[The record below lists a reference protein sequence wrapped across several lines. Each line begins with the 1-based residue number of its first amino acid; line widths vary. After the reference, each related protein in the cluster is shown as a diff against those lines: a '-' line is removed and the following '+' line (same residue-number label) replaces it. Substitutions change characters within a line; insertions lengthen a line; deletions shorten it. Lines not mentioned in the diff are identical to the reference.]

1 MTNKIKVLLVD
12 DHAVYRMGLIALL
25 DTEPDIEVV
34 GEAEDGKNALRKA
47 AKLSPDVVVMD
58 LMMPVMDGITATREF
73 RQQLPSVKILILTTS
88 STSDDL
94 ANALRCGATGAITK
108 NDATSKLVAAIRA
121 VAAGHES
128 VSSEI
133 RRLIADDPPIPE
145 LSPRQLEILQ
155 SITRGLTTPD
165 IAKQLGISTE
175 SVKMH
180 SSILFEKLGASNRTE
195 AVAIAL
201 RKHLLKI

>member
-1 MTNKIKVLLVD
+1 MNKIKVLIVD

-34 GEAEDGKNALRKA
+34 GEAEDGRSALRKA
-47 AKLSPDVVVMD
+47 AKLAPDVVVMD
-58 LMMPVMDGITATREF
+58 LMMPVMDGIAATREF
-73 RQQLPSVKILILTTS
+73 REQLPSGKVLILTTS
-88 STSDDL
+88 TTSDDL
-94 ANALRCGATGAITK
+94 ANALKNGAAGAITK
-108 NDATSKLVAAIRA
+108 SDATSKLVSAIRA
-121 VAAGHES
+121 VAAGRES
-128 VSSEI
+128 ISGEI
-133 RRLIADDPPIPE
+133 KRLIADDPPIPE

-165 IAKQLGISTE
+165 IAKQLGISAE

-180 SSILFEKLGASNRTE
+180 SSILFAKLGASNRTE

-201 RKHLLKI
+201 RKHLLKV

>member
-1 MTNKIKVLLVD
+1 MNKIKVLIVD

-34 GEAEDGKNALRKA
+34 GEAEDGKSALRKA

-58 LMMPVMDGITATREF
+58 LMMPVMDGIAATREF
-73 RQQLPSVKILILTTS
+73 RQQLPSAKILILTTS
-88 STSDDL
+88 TTSDDL
-94 ANALRCGATGAITK
+94 ANALRNGAVGAITK
-108 NDATSKLVAAIRA
+108 SDATSKLITAIRT
-121 VAAGHES
+121 VAMGRES

-155 SITRGLTTPD
+155 SITRGLTTHD
-165 IAKQLGISTE
+165 IAKQLGISAE

-180 SSILFEKLGASNRTE
+180 SSILFSKLGASNRTE

-201 RKHLLKI
+201 RKHLLKL

>member
-1 MTNKIKVLLVD
+1 MNKIKVLIVD

-34 GEAEDGKNALRKA
+34 GEAEDGRSALRKA
-47 AKLSPDVVVMD
+47 AKLAPDVVVMD
-58 LMMPVMDGITATREF
+58 LMMPVMDGIAATREF
-73 RQQLPSVKILILTTS
+73 REQLPSAKVLILTTS
-88 STSDDL
+88 TTSDDL
-94 ANALRCGATGAITK
+94 ANALKNGAAGAITK
-108 NDATSKLVAAIRA
+108 SDATSKLVSAIRT
-121 VAAGHES
+121 VAAGRES
-128 VSSEI
+128 ISGEI
-133 RRLIADDPPIPE
+133 KRLIADDPPIPE

-165 IAKQLGISTE
+165 IAKQLGISAE

-180 SSILFEKLGASNRTE
+180 SSILFAKLGASNRTE

-201 RKHLLKI
+201 RKHLLKA

>member
-1 MTNKIKVLLVD
+1 MNKIRVLIVD

-34 GEAEDGKNALRKA
+34 GEAEDGKAALRKA
-47 AKLSPDVVVMD
+47 MKLAPDVVVMD
-58 LMMPVMDGITATREF
+58 LMMPVMDGITATHEF
-73 RQQLPSVKILILTTS
+73 RQQLPAAKILILTTS
-88 STSDDL
+88 TTSDDL
-94 ANALRCGATGAITK
+94 ANALKNGAAGAITK
-108 NDATSKLVAAIRA
+108 SDATSKLVSAIRT
-121 VAAGHES
+121 VATGRES

-165 IAKQLGISTE
+165 IAKQLGISAE

-180 SSILFEKLGASNRTE
+180 TSALFAKIGASNRTE

-201 RKHLLKI
+201 RKHLLKG

>member
-1 MTNKIKVLLVD
+1 MNKIKVLIVD

-34 GEAEDGKNALRKA
+34 GEAEDGKSALRKA

-73 RQQLPSVKILILTTS
+73 HQQLPSAKILILTTS
-88 STSDDL
+88 TTSDDL
-94 ANALRCGATGAITK
+94 ANALKNGAAGAITK
-108 NDATSKLVAAIRA
+108 SDATSKLLSAIRT
-121 VAAGHES
+121 VAAGRKS
-128 VSSEI
+128 VSCEI
-133 RRLIADDPPIPE
+133 KRLIADDPPLPE
-145 LSPRQLEILQ
+145 LSQRQLEILQ

-165 IAKQLGISTE
+165 IAKQLGISAE
-175 SVKMH
+175 SIKMH
-180 SSILFEKLGASNRTE
+180 TSILFTKLGAANRSE

>member
-1 MTNKIKVLLVD
+1 MNKIKVLIVD

-34 GEAEDGKNALRKA
+34 GEAEDGRSALRKA
-47 AKLSPDVVVMD
+47 AKLAPDVVVMD
-58 LMMPVMDGITATREF
+58 LMMPVMDGIAATREF
-73 RQQLPSVKILILTTS
+73 REQLPSAKVLILTTS
-88 STSDDL
+88 TTSDDL
-94 ANALRCGATGAITK
+94 ANALKNGAAGAITK
-108 NDATSKLVAAIRA
+108 SDATSKLVSAIRT
-121 VAAGHES
+121 VAAGRES
-128 VSSEI
+128 ISGEI
-133 RRLIADDPPIPE
+133 KRLIADDPPIPE

-165 IAKQLGISTE
+165 IAKQLGISAE

-180 SSILFEKLGASNRTE
+180 SSILFSKLGASNRTE

>member
-1 MTNKIKVLLVD
+1 MNKIKVLIVD

-34 GEAEDGKNALRKA
+34 GEAEDGRSALRKA
-47 AKLSPDVVVMD
+47 AKLAPDVVVMD
-58 LMMPVMDGITATREF
+58 LMMPVMDGIAATCEF
-73 RQQLPSVKILILTTS
+73 REQLPSGKVLILTTS
-88 STSDDL
+88 TTSDDL
-94 ANALRCGATGAITK
+94 ANALKNGAAGAITK
-108 NDATSKLVAAIRA
+108 SDATSKLVSAIRA
-121 VAAGHES
+121 VAAGRES
-128 VSSEI
+128 ISGEI
-133 RRLIADDPPIPE
+133 KRLIADDPPIPE

-165 IAKQLGISTE
+165 IAKQLGISAE

-180 SSILFEKLGASNRTE
+180 SSILFAKLGASNRTE

-201 RKHLLKI
+201 RKHLLKV

>member
-1 MTNKIKVLLVD
+1 MNKIKVLIVD

-34 GEAEDGKNALRKA
+34 GEAEDGKSALRKA

-73 RQQLPSVKILILTTS
+73 SQQQPAAKILILTTS
-88 STSDDL
+88 TTSDDL
-94 ANALRCGATGAITK
+94 ANALKNGAAGAITK
-108 NDATSKLVAAIRA
+108 SDATSKLVAAIRA
-121 VAAGHES
+121 VAAGRES
-128 VSSEI
+128 VSGEI
-133 RRLIADDPPIPE
+133 KRLIADDPPIPE

-165 IAKQLGISTE
+165 IAKQLGISAE

-180 SSILFEKLGASNRTE
+180 SSILFSKLGASNRTE

>member
-1 MTNKIKVLLVD
+1 MNKIKVLIVD

-34 GEAEDGKNALRKA
+34 GEAEDGRSALRKA
-47 AKLSPDVVVMD
+47 AKLFPDVVVMD
-58 LMMPVMDGITATREF
+58 LMMPVMDGIAATREF
-73 RQQLPSVKILILTTS
+73 REQLPSAKVLILTTS
-88 STSDDL
+88 TTSDDL
-94 ANALRCGATGAITK
+94 ANALKNGAAGAITK
-108 NDATSKLVAAIRA
+108 SDATSKLVSAIRT
-121 VAAGHES
+121 VAAGRES
-128 VSSEI
+128 ISGEI
-133 RRLIADDPPIPE
+133 KRLIADDPPIPE

-165 IAKQLGISTE
+165 IAKQLGISAE

-180 SSILFEKLGASNRTE
+180 SSILFAKLGASNRTE

-201 RKHLLKI
+201 RKHLLKV

>member
-1 MTNKIKVLLVD
+1 MNKIKVLIVD

-34 GEAEDGKNALRKA
+34 GEAEDGKSALRKA

-73 RQQLPSVKILILTTS
+73 SQQQPSAKILILTTS
-88 STSDDL
+88 TTSDDL
-94 ANALRCGATGAITK
+94 ANALKNGAAGAITK
-108 NDATSKLVAAIRA
+108 SDATSKLVSAIRT
-121 VAAGHES
+121 VAAGRES
-128 VSSEI
+128 VSGEI
-133 RRLIADDPPIPE
+133 KRLIADDPPIPE

-165 IAKQLGISTE
+165 IAKQLGISAE

-180 SSILFEKLGASNRTE
+180 SSILFSKLGASNRTE